1 MGLGL
6 DAGNSYDR
14 DGDNLS
20 FLRFHYP
27 EAGISEIPFE
37 IGGAE
42 NAHELYLH
50 APRVEKEERFHIIF
64 RVIDKEIPARI
75 LN

>member
-6 DAGNSYDR
+6 DAGNSYDH

-20 FLRFHYP
+20 LKWFHYP
-27 EAGISEIPFE
+27 AAGISEIPFE

-50 APRVEKEERFHIIF
+50 APRVEKKNAFISS
-64 RVIDKEIPARI
+64 
-75 LN
+75 LG